1 MELPAASWV
10 NLALQIPLALVI
22 VVLVI
27 YFLRYLEKMADSVLR
42 FLDNQANVNREFL
55 KVQQDAHNASIA
67 RLAEE
72 IKSANIERL
81 RESTASRAEILR
93 EVSELTKRVDGV
105 IDKAIMLERLLP
117 DDKKK

>member
-1 MELPAASWV
+1 MELPAVSWV

-22 VVLVI
+22 VVLVV
-27 YFLRYLEKMADSVLR
+27 YFLRYLEKMAENVLR
-42 FLDNQANVNREFL
+42 FLEREAQTNREFL
-55 KVQQDAHNASIA
+55 KTQQESHSASIA

-72 IKSANIERL
+72 IKTNNIERA
-81 RESTASRAEILR
+81 REAVASRAEILR

-117 DDKKK
+117 DEKKK